1 MHIFYVGCMFSL
13 LLGIF
18 LGVKLLGDMVA
29 PMFNNLTAK
38 LFSKAAVPFNTPTS
52 NV

>member
-1 MHIFYVGCMFSL
+1 MHTFYVRRMFSL

-29 PMFNNLTAK
+29 PVFNNLTAK
-38 LFSKAAVPFNTPTS
+38 LFSKAAVPFYTPTS